1 MISFYHKVE
10 RHKLSDRI
18 LNNMTTTTTEMTTN
32 TCVEMTTPVINL
44 QTPVGKEKPLAAKYK
59 NYTKFA
65 YWFMKRLQT
74 EEIIGE
80 SQVGDAVKALGVYLK
95 STKDKQ
101 IIFDDFE
108 NDAKQLD
115 AELKQ
120 MVKIHENPNYKP
132 RKRAP
137 KKAKVDEEPV
147 KDTTVKENMT
157 CVVKELQE
165 VIKEAVEEPVKEFV
179 EETIQQVIEEQ
190 DEDQLEEAVED
201 QVEEQVE
208 EAVEEQVE
216 EQLEEAVEEQV
227 IEEKKVEG
235 TPPKKERKKS
245 SKKKKIIVVQD
256 DIVAQIVE
264 AANACRIDASE
275 PKVKKPRKKTVSV
288 GDEALI
294 EEEKSTDQVPKTL
307 DDVADDVV
315 TPELELEEYVK

>member
-1 MISFYHKVE
+1 
-10 RHKLSDRI
+10 
-18 LNNMTTTTTEMTTN
+18 MTTTTTEMTTN

-147 KDTTVKENMT
+147 KDTVKENMN

-165 VIKEAVEEPVKEFV
+165 VIEEAVEEPVKEFV

-190 DEDQLEEAVED
+190 DEEQVEDQLEEAVED
-201 QVEEQVE
+201 QLEEQVE
-208 EAVEEQVE
+208 D
-216 EQLEEAVEEQV
+216 QLEEAVEAV
-227 IEEKKVEG
+227 EEAVEAVEEAVEAVEG

-245 SKKKKIIVVQD
+245 SKKKKVIVVQD

-275 PKVKKPRKKTVSV
+275 PKVKKPRKKSVSV

-294 EEEKSTDQVPKTL
+294 EDEKSTDQVPKTL

>member
-1 MISFYHKVE
+1 
-10 RHKLSDRI
+10 
-18 LNNMTTTTTEMTTN
+18 MTTTTTEMTTN

-95 STKDKQ
+95 STNDKQ
-101 IIFDDFE
+101 IMFDDFE

-137 KKAKVDEEPV
+137 KKAKVEEEPV
-147 KDTTVKENMT
+147 KEFVKENMN

-165 VIKEAVEEPVKEFV
+165 VIEEAVEEPVKEFV
-179 EETIQQVIEEQ
+179 EETIQQVIEEAV
-190 DEDQLEEAVED
+190 EDQLEETVEE
-201 QVEEQVE
+201 QVEETVEEQVE
-208 EAVEEQVE
+208 EAVE
-216 EQLEEAVEEQV
+216 A
-227 IEEKKVEG
+227 

-245 SKKKKIIVVQD
+245 SKKKKITVVQD

-275 PKVKKPRKKTVSV
+275 PKVKKPRKKSVSV
-288 GDEALI
+288 GDDALI

-315 TPELELEEYVK
+315 TPELELEEYLK

>member
-18 LNNMTTTTTEMTTN
+18 LNNMTTATTEMTTN

-65 YWFMKRLQT
+65 YWFMKRLQK

-95 STKDKQ
+95 STNDKQ

-132 RKRAP
+132 RKRAT
-137 KKAKVDEEPV
+137 KKAKVEEES
-147 KDTTVKENMT
+147 VKETVEENRT

-165 VIKEAVEEPVKEFV
+165 VIEEALEEPVKEFV

-190 DEDQLEEAVED
+190 HEDQLEE
-201 QVEEQVE
+201 QH
-208 EAVEEQVE
+208 
-216 EQLEEAVEEQV
+216 EEQV
-227 IEEKKVEG
+227 IEEKKVEA

-245 SKKKKIIVVQD
+245 SKKKITVVQD

-294 EEEKSTDQVPKTL
+294 EEDKSTDQVPKTL

-315 TPELELEEYVK
+315 TPELDLEEYVK

>member
-1 MISFYHKVE
+1 
-10 RHKLSDRI
+10 
-18 LNNMTTTTTEMTTN
+18 MTTTTTEMTTN

-147 KDTTVKENMT
+147 KDTVKENMN

-165 VIKEAVEEPVKEFV
+165 VIEEAVEEPVKEFV

-190 DEDQLEEAVED
+190 DEEQVEDQLEEAVEA
-201 QVEEQVE
+201 VE
-208 EAVEEQVE
+208 EAVE
-216 EQLEEAVEEQV
+216 A
-227 IEEKKVEG
+227 VEG

-245 SKKKKIIVVQD
+245 SKKKKVIVVQD

-275 PKVKKPRKKTVSV
+275 PKVKKPRKKSVSV

-294 EEEKSTDQVPKTL
+294 EDEKSTDQVPKTL

>member
-1 MISFYHKVE
+1 
-10 RHKLSDRI
+10 
-18 LNNMTTTTTEMTTN
+18 MTTTTTEMTTN

-137 KKAKVDEEPV
+137 KKAKVDEEPL
-147 KDTTVKENMT
+147 KDTVKENMT

-165 VIKEAVEEPVKEFV
+165 VIEEAVEEPVKEFV

-190 DEDQLEEAVED
+190 DEEQLEDQVED
-201 QVEEQVE
+201 QVEEQ
-208 EAVEEQVE
+208 
-216 EQLEEAVEEQV
+216 
-227 IEEKKVEG
+227 KVEG

-245 SKKKKIIVVQD
+245 SKKKKIVVVQD

>member
-1 MISFYHKVE
+1 
-10 RHKLSDRI
+10 
-18 LNNMTTTTTEMTTN
+18 
-32 TCVEMTTPVINL
+32 
-44 QTPVGKEKPLAAKYK
+44 
-59 NYTKFA
+59 
-65 YWFMKRLQT
+65 
-74 EEIIGE
+74 
-80 SQVGDAVKALGVYLK
+80 
-95 STKDKQ
+95 
-101 IIFDDFE
+101 
-108 NDAKQLD
+108 
-115 AELKQ
+115 

-147 KDTTVKENMT
+147 KDTVKENMT

-165 VIKEAVEEPVKEFV
+165 VIEEAVEEPVKVFV
-179 EETIQQVIEEQ
+179 EETIQQVIEETV
-190 DEDQLEEAVED
+190 EDQLEETVED
-201 QVEEQVE
+201 QLEET
-208 EAVEEQVE
+208 VEEQVE
-216 EQLEEAVEEQV
+216 EQV
-227 IEEKKVEG
+227 EEKKVEG

>member
-1 MISFYHKVE
+1 
-10 RHKLSDRI
+10 
-18 LNNMTTTTTEMTTN
+18 MTTNTTEMTTN
-32 TCVEMTTPVINL
+32 TTVEMTTPVINL

-65 YWFMKRLQT
+65 YWFMKRLQKD
-74 EEIIGE
+74 EIIGE

-108 NDAKQLD
+108 NDSKQLD

-120 MVKIHENPNYKP
+120 MVKIKIHENPNYKP

-147 KDTTVKENMT
+147 KDFDKENMN

-165 VIKEAVEEPVKEFV
+165 VIEEAVEEPMKDFV
-179 EETIQQVIEEQ
+179 EETIQQVIEEPVK
-190 DEDQLEEAVED
+190 DF
-201 QVEEQVE
+201 VEEQVE
-208 EAVEEQVE
+208 EPVKDFVEEVIAEKVE
-216 EQLEEAVEEQV
+216 EKVEEVIAEKVEEAS
-227 IEEKKVEG
+227 
-235 TPPKKERKKS
+235 PKKERKKS
-245 SKKKKIIVVQD
+245 SKKKTITIAED

-264 AANACRIDASE
+264 AANACRIDDPLKA
-275 PKVKKPRKKTVSV
+275 KQPRKKKVYV
-288 GDEALI
+288 RVAEPLI
-294 EEEKSTDQVPKTL
+294 EEEKTVDPIPKTL
-307 DDVADDVV
+307 DDVEDDVV